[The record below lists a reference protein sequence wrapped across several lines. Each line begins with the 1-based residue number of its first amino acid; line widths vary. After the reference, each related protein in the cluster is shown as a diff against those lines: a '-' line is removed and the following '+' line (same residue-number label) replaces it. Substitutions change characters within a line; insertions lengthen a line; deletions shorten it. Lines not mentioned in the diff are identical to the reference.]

1 MNLCSSNYE
10 EFVEYC
16 HKNNDCCCNDINYK
30 LGKYF
35 IDWSSYQKKF
45 LYNTSSIII
54 PFAKKLVQIINMSVF
69 NRVAFVLPYIINE
82 AVVVG
87 SGLKSEEVYVK
98 YVLHYFSRKCIEFDE
113 FVAENKMGC
122 ENKLLRDYFVNCF
135 VILMGM
141 NIGKIKNFELYD
153 YITRLWVIVESG
165 RGERGGGGGDGGA
178 GGWWDECARFFA
190 GETVAGFSKRNVVG
204 KCIAG
209 IKKSCD
215 AGVYKKIIRRLRAM
229 FAQFYGEGG
238 EGSGGGSAVERNFM
252 KSKAAMN
259 IYIYALDIDQWKI
272 DVIEGK
278 RRDDEFMKIYDATCC
293 AIKLIDDLSDMRVD
307 RERGKPNIVNASEYR
322 MGIANYVIDT
332 FDKYGELSKHF
343 IMICMTMILHYQ
355 QKEISE
361 DLDIKCDFIN
371 LGKFNFNNT
380 MDLLLNRDFLLKC
393 FKIYATHNI
402 LIS

>member
-1 MNLCSSNYE
+1 MNASSSNYK
-10 EFVEYC
+10 EFEEYC
-16 HKNNDCCCNDINYK
+16 LKNNRCCSGFDDSDINSK

-35 IDWSSYQKKF
+35 IDWTSYQKKF

-54 PFAKKLVQIINMSVF
+54 PFAKKLVQIINMPVF
-69 NRVAFVLPYIINE
+69 NRIAFILPYIINE

-98 YVLHYFSRKCIEFDE
+98 YVLHYFSRKCIEFDA
-113 FVAENKMGC
+113 FVIENKMGS

-153 YITRLWVIVESG
+153 YLTRLWVIVESG
-165 RGERGGGGGDGGA
+165 AGGVGVGGA

-215 AGVYKKIIRRLRAM
+215 RSVYKKIIRRLRWM
-229 FAQFYGEGG
+229 FGRFYGEGSG
-238 EGSGGGSAVERNFM
+238 WGSVVERNFM
-252 KSKAAMN
+252 KSKDAMN

-278 RRDDEFMKIYDATCC
+278 QRDDEFMKIYEETCC
-293 AIKLIDDLSDMRVD
+293 AIKLIDDLTDMRVD

-322 MGIANYVIDT
+322 IGIANYVIDT

-355 QKEISE
+355 QKEISA
-361 DLDIKCDFIN
+361 DLDVKCDFIN

-380 MDLLLNRDFLLKC
+380 MDLLLNRDFLMKC

>member
-1 MNLCSSNYE
+1 MNASSSNYK
-10 EFVEYC
+10 EFEKYC
-16 HKNNDCCCNDINYK
+16 RKNNDCCRGFGDSDINSK

-35 IDWSSYQKKF
+35 IDWTSYQKKF

-54 PFAKKLVQIINMSVF
+54 PFAKKLVQIINIGVF

-98 YVLHYFSRKCIEFDE
+98 YVLHYFSQKCIEFDE
-113 FVAENKMGC
+113 FVVANKMGG

-135 VILMGM
+135 LILMGM

-153 YITRLWVIVESG
+153 YLTRLWVIVESG
-165 RGERGGGGGDGGA
+165 RGGCV
-178 GGWWDECARFFA
+178 WWDECARFFA

-215 AGVYKKIIRRLRAM
+215 RSVYKKIIRRLRRM
-229 FAQFYGEGG
+229 FARFYGEGSG
-238 EGSGGGSAVERNFM
+238 EFGGAGAVERNFN

-278 RRDDEFMKIYDATCC
+278 RQDDEFMKIYEETCR
-293 AIKLIDDLSDMRVD
+293 AIKLIDDLTDMRVD
-307 RERGKPNIVNASEYR
+307 GERGKPNIVNASEYR
-322 MGIANYVIDT
+322 IGIANYVIDT

-371 LGKFNFNNT
+371 LGKFNFDNT

>member
-1 MNLCSSNYE
+1 MNKSSSNYE
-10 EFVEYC
+10 EFMEYC
-16 HKNNDCCCNDINYK
+16 RKNNSCCCGDINYK

-35 IDWSSYQKKF
+35 IDWSPYQKKF

-54 PFAKKLVQIINMSVF
+54 PFSKKLVQIINMSVF
-69 NRVAFVLPYIINE
+69 NRIAFILPYIINE

-113 FVAENKMGC
+113 FVVSNKMGG

-153 YITRLWVIVESG
+153 YLTRLWVIVENG
-165 RGERGGGGGDGGA
+165 LDGCRGS
-178 GGWWDECARFFA
+178 GGWWDECVRFFA

-215 AGVYKKIIRRLRAM
+215 VGVYKKIIRRLRRM
-229 FAQFYGEGG
+229 FARFYGEGSG
-238 EGSGGGSAVERNFM
+238 WGSVVERNFM
-252 KSKAAMN
+252 KSKEAMN

-278 RRDDEFMKIYDATCC
+278 LRDDEFMKIYEATCC
-293 AIKLIDDLSDMRVD
+293 AIKLIDDFSDMRVD
-307 RERGKPNIVNASEYR
+307 REREKPNIVNASEYR
-322 MGIANYVIDT
+322 IGIANYVIDT

-343 IMICMTMILHYQ
+343 IMVCMTMILHYQ
-355 QKEISE
+355 QKEISA

-380 MDLLLNRDFLLKC
+380 MDLLLNREFLLKC

>member
-1 MNLCSSNYE
+1 MNVSSSNYE

-16 HKNNDCCCNDINYK
+16 RKNNCCCDDINYK

-35 IDWSSYQKKF
+35 IDWTSYQKKF

-113 FVAENKMGC
+113 FVVANKMERGD
-122 ENKLLRDYFVNCF
+122 KLLRDYFVNCF

-153 YITRLWVIVESG
+153 YLTRLWVIVENG
-165 RGERGGGGGDGGA
+165 WECRGGA
-178 GGWWDECARFFA
+178 GGDGRWWAECERFFA

-215 AGVYKKIIRRLRAM
+215 RDVYKKIIRRLRWM
-229 FAQFYGEGG
+229 FARFYGEGG
-238 EGSGGGSAVERNFM
+238 WGNVVERNFM

-259 IYIYALDIDQWKI
+259 IYIYSLDIDQWKI

-278 RRDDEFMKIYDATCC
+278 RRDDEFMKIYEETCC

-355 QKEISE
+355 QKEISA
-361 DLDIKCDFIN
+361 DLDVKCDFIN

>member
-1 MNLCSSNYE
+1 MKVSSSNYE
-10 EFVEYC
+10 EFIEYC
-16 HKNNDCCCNDINYK
+16 RKNNDGYSDINSK
-30 LGKYF
+30 LEKYF
-35 IDWSSYQKKF
+35 TDWSPYQKKF
-45 LYNTSSIII
+45 LYNISSIII
-54 PFAKKLVQIINMSVF
+54 PFSKKLVQFINLAVF
-69 NRVAFVLPYIINE
+69 NRIAFILPYIINE
-82 AVVVG
+82 AVVIG

-113 FVAENKMGC
+113 FVVENKMERGD
-122 ENKLLRDYFVNCF
+122 KLLRDYFVNCF

-153 YITRLWVIVESG
+153 YLTRLWVIVESG
-165 RGERGGGGGDGGA
+165 GGTGRGGDV
-178 GGWWDECARFFA
+178 WWDECARFFA

-209 IKKSCD
+209 IKKNCD
-215 AGVYKKIIRRLRAM
+215 GSVYKKIIRRLRRM
-229 FAQFYGEGG
+229 FAQFYGEVSRGA
-238 EGSGGGSAVERNFM
+238 SAVERNFT

-278 RRDDEFMKIYDATCC
+278 MRDDEFTKIYDATCC
-293 AIKLIDDLSDMRVD
+293 AIKLIDDLTDMRVD
-307 RERGKPNIVNASEYR
+307 REMGKPNIVNASEYQI
-322 MGIANYVIDT
+322 GIANYVIDT

-355 QKEISE
+355 QKEISD

-371 LGKFNFNNT
+371 LGKFNFDNT

>member
-1 MNLCSSNYE
+1 MNVSSSNYE
-10 EFVEYC
+10 EFMEYC
-16 HKNNDCCCNDINYK
+16 RKNNGCDDINYK

-35 IDWSSYQKKF
+35 IDWSPYQKKF

-54 PFAKKLVQIINMSVF
+54 PFAKKLVQIINMPVF

-87 SGLKSEEVYVK
+87 SGLKSEETYVK

-113 FVAENKMGC
+113 FVASNKMEGGD
-122 ENKLLRDYFVNCF
+122 KLLRDYFVNCF

-153 YITRLWVIVESG
+153 YLTRLWVIVESG
-165 RGERGGGGGDGGA
+165 WGGRGGS

-209 IKKSCD
+209 IKKNCD
-215 AGVYKKIIRRLRAM
+215 RSVYKKIIRRLRAM
-229 FAQFYGEGG
+229 FGRFYGEGC
-238 EGSGGGSAVERNFM
+238 EGSGWGNVVERNFT

-259 IYIYALDIDQWKI
+259 IYIYSLDIDQWKI

-278 RRDDEFMKIYDATCC
+278 RRDDKFMKIYEETCC
-293 AIKLIDDLSDMRVD
+293 AIKLIDDLTDMRVD

-355 QKEISE
+355 QKEISA
-361 DLDIKCDFIN
+361 DLDVKCDFIN

>member
-16 HKNNDCCCNDINYK
+16 RKNNGCDDINYK

-35 IDWSSYQKKF
+35 IDWTSYQKKF

-87 SGLKSEEVYVK
+87 SGLKSEETYVK

-113 FVAENKMGC
+113 FVASNKMERGD
-122 ENKLLRDYFVNCF
+122 KLLRDYFVNCF

-153 YITRLWVIVESG
+153 YLTRLWVIVESG
-165 RGERGGGGGDGGA
+165 WGGRGRS

-209 IKKSCD
+209 IKKNCD
-215 AGVYKKIIRRLRAM
+215 RSVYKKIIRRLRVMCAR
-229 FAQFYGEGG
+229 FYGEGCEECENC
-238 EGSGGGSAVERNFM
+238 EGCGGSAVERNFN
-252 KSKAAMN
+252 KSKAAMS

-278 RRDDEFMKIYDATCC
+278 RRDDEFTKIYEETCC
-293 AIKLIDDLSDMRVD
+293 AIKLIDDLTDMRVD
-307 RERGKPNIVNASEYR
+307 RERGKQNIVNELEYR
-322 MGIANYVIDT
+322 IGIANYVIDT

-355 QKEISE
+355 QKEISA
-361 DLDIKCDFIN
+361 DLDVKCDFIN

>member
-1 MNLCSSNYE
+1 MNVSSSNYE
-10 EFVEYC
+10 EFEEYC
-16 HKNNDCCCNDINYK
+16 RKNNCGFGSK
-30 LGKYF
+30 LGKHF
-35 IDWSSYQKKF
+35 IDWTSYQKKF

-54 PFAKKLVQIINMSVF
+54 PFAKKLVQIINMGVF

-113 FVAENKMGC
+113 FVVANKMEGGD
-122 ENKLLRDYFVNCF
+122 KLLRDYFVNCF

-153 YITRLWVIVESG
+153 YLTRLWVIVESG
-165 RGERGGGGGDGGA
+165 RGGCGGS

-215 AGVYKKIIRRLRAM
+215 RSVYKKIIRRLRRM
-229 FAQFYGEGG
+229 FARFYGEGG
-238 EGSGGGSAVERNFM
+238 RVAGEPAGAVGRNFM
-252 KSKAAMN
+252 KLKEAMN

-278 RRDDEFMKIYDATCC
+278 RRDDEFTKIYEATCC
-293 AIKLIDDLSDMRVD
+293 AIKLIDDLTDMRVD
-307 RERGKPNIVNASEYR
+307 RERGKANIVNASEYR

-355 QKEISE
+355 QKEISA

-371 LGKFNFNNT
+371 LGKFNFDNT

-402 LIS
+402 LIL

>member
-16 HKNNDCCCNDINYK
+16 RKNNDCCRGFGDSDINYK

-35 IDWSSYQKKF
+35 IDWTSYQKKF
-45 LYNTSSIII
+45 LYNTSTIII
-54 PFAKKLVQIINMSVF
+54 PFAKKLIQLINLSVF

-87 SGLKSEEVYVK
+87 SELKSEEVYVK

-113 FVAENKMGC
+113 FVVANKMGM
-122 ENKLLRDYFVNCF
+122 EDKLLRDYFVNCF

-153 YITRLWVIVESG
+153 YLTRLWVIVESG
-165 RGERGGGGGDGGA
+165 RGGCV
-178 GGWWDECARFFA
+178 WWDECARFFA

-215 AGVYKKIIRRLRAM
+215 RSVYKKIIRRLRTM
-229 FAQFYGEGG
+229 FARFYGEGSG
-238 EGSGGGSAVERNFM
+238 EFGGAGAVERNFT
-252 KSKAAMN
+252 KSKDAMN

-278 RRDDEFMKIYDATCC
+278 RRDDEFMKIYEETCC

-355 QKEISE
+355 QKEISA

-371 LGKFNFNNT
+371 LGKFNFDNT
-380 MDLLLNRDFLLKC
+380 MDLLLNRDFLMKC

>member
-1 MNLCSSNYE
+1 MNVSSSNYE
-10 EFVEYC
+10 DFVEYC
-16 HKNNDCCCNDINYK
+16 RKNNSCFSHDINSK

-35 IDWSSYQKKF
+35 IDWSPYQKKF

-54 PFAKKLVQIINMSVF
+54 PFAKKLVQIMNIGVF

-87 SGLKSEEVYVK
+87 SGLKSEEVYIK

-113 FVAENKMGC
+113 FVAENKMGG

-153 YITRLWVIVESG
+153 YLTRLWVIVESG
-165 RGERGGGGGDGGA
+165 RGGSGSG

-209 IKKSCD
+209 IKKNCD
-215 AGVYKKIIRRLRAM
+215 AGVYKKIIRRLRRM
-229 FAQFYGEGG
+229 FGRFYG
-238 EGSGGGSAVERNFM
+238 EGSGGAGAVERNFN
-252 KSKAAMN
+252 KSKAAMS

-278 RRDDEFMKIYDATCC
+278 RRDDKFTKIYDETCC
-293 AIKLIDDLSDMRVD
+293 AIKLIDDFSDMRVD
-307 RERGKPNIVNASEYR
+307 REMEKPNIVNELEYK

-355 QKEISE
+355 QKEISA

-371 LGKFNFNNT
+371 LVKFNFNNT

>member
-1 MNLCSSNYE
+1 MNVSSSNYE
-10 EFVEYC
+10 EFTEYC
-16 HKNNDCCCNDINYK
+16 RKNNGCGCDDINYK

-35 IDWSSYQKKF
+35 IDWSPYQKKF

-54 PFAKKLVQIINMSVF
+54 PFAKKLVQIINMSLF

-113 FVAENKMGC
+113 FVVANKMERGD
-122 ENKLLRDYFVNCF
+122 KLLRDYFVNCF

-153 YITRLWVIVESG
+153 YLTRLWVIVESG
-165 RGERGGGGGDGGA
+165 CGGC

-215 AGVYKKIIRRLRAM
+215 RSVYKKIIRRLRCM
-229 FAQFYGEGG
+229 FARFYG
-238 EGSGGGSAVERNFM
+238 EGSGGNVVERNFT

-278 RRDDEFMKIYDATCC
+278 RRDDEFTKIYEETCC
-293 AIKLIDDLSDMRVD
+293 AIKLIDDLTDMRVD

-322 MGIANYVIDT
+322 MGIANYVVDT

-355 QKEISE
+355 QKEISA

-371 LGKFNFNNT
+371 LGKFNFDNT

>member
-1 MNLCSSNYE
+1 MNTSSSNYK
-10 EFVEYC
+10 EFEEYC
-16 HKNNDCCCNDINYK
+16 RKNNRGFGSK

-35 IDWSSYQKKF
+35 IDWSPYQKKF

-54 PFAKKLVQIINMSVF
+54 PFAKKLVQIINMPVF

-113 FVAENKMGC
+113 FVVANKMGG
-122 ENKLLRDYFVNCF
+122 ENKLLRDYFINCF

-153 YITRLWVIVESG
+153 YLTRLWVIVESG
-165 RGERGGGGGDGGA
+165 RGGCV
-178 GGWWDECARFFA
+178 WWDECARFFA

-215 AGVYKKIIRRLRAM
+215 RSVYKKIIRRLRRM
-229 FAQFYGEGG
+229 FARFYGEGSG
-238 EGSGGGSAVERNFM
+238 EFGGAGAVERNFN
-252 KSKAAMN
+252 KSREAMN

-278 RRDDEFMKIYDATCC
+278 RRDDEFMKIYEETCC

-322 MGIANYVIDT
+322 IGIANYVIDT

-355 QKEISE
+355 QKEISA
-361 DLDIKCDFIN
+361 DLDVKCDFIN

>member
-1 MNLCSSNYE
+1 MNVSSSNYE

-16 HKNNDCCCNDINYK
+16 RKNNGCCCYK

-35 IDWSSYQKKF
+35 VDWSPYQKKF

-54 PFAKKLVQIINMSVF
+54 PFAKKLVQIINMGVF

-113 FVAENKMGC
+113 FVVENKMGG
-122 ENKLLRDYFVNCF
+122 ENRLLRDYFVNCF

-165 RGERGGGGGDGGA
+165 GA
-178 GGWWDECARFFA
+178 GAWWDECARFFA
-190 GETVAGFSKRNVVG
+190 GETVSGFSKRNVVG

-215 AGVYKKIIRRLRAM
+215 RDVYKKIIRRLRWM
-229 FAQFYGEGG
+229 FARFYGEGG
-238 EGSGGGSAVERNFM
+238 EGASAVERNFT

-355 QKEISE
+355 QKEISA
-361 DLDIKCDFIN
+361 DLDVKCDFIN

-380 MDLLLNRDFLLKC
+380 MDLLLNRDFLMKC

>member
-1 MNLCSSNYE
+1 MSLCSSNYE
-10 EFVEYC
+10 EFMEYC
-16 HKNNDCCCNDINYK
+16 RKNNYCFSDDINSK

-35 IDWSSYQKKF
+35 IDWSPYQKKF

-54 PFAKKLVQIINMSVF
+54 PFAKKLVQIINMGVF

-98 YVLHYFSRKCIEFDE
+98 YILHYFSRKCIEFDE
-113 FVAENKMGC
+113 FVVANKMGS
-122 ENKLLRDYFVNCF
+122 ENKLLLDYFVNCF

-153 YITRLWVIVESG
+153 YLTRLWVIIESG
-165 RGERGGGGGDGGA
+165 WEGRGGS

-209 IKKSCD
+209 IKKNCD

-229 FAQFYGEGG
+229 FAQFYGEGCEEC
-238 EGSGGGSAVERNFM
+238 EGSGGNVVERNFN
-252 KSKAAMN
+252 KSKAAMS

-278 RRDDEFMKIYDATCC
+278 RRDDEFTKIYEETCC
-293 AIKLIDDLSDMRVD
+293 AIKLIDDLTDMRVD
-307 RERGKPNIVNASEYR
+307 RERGKPNIVNELEYR
-322 MGIANYVIDT
+322 IGIANYVIDT

-355 QKEISE
+355 QKEISA
-361 DLDIKCDFIN
+361 DLDVKCDFIN

>member
-1 MNLCSSNYE
+1 M
-10 EFVEYC
+10 
-16 HKNNDCCCNDINYK
+16 
-30 LGKYF
+30 
-35 IDWSSYQKKF
+35 
-45 LYNTSSIII
+45 
-54 PFAKKLVQIINMSVF
+54 F
-69 NRVAFVLPYIINE
+69 NKIAFVLPYIINE

-87 SGLKSEEVYVK
+87 TGLKSEEVYVK

-113 FVAENKMGC
+113 FIVANKMERGD
-122 ENKLLRDYFVNCF
+122 KLLRDYFVNCF

-153 YITRLWVIVESG
+153 YLTRLWVIVESG
-165 RGERGGGGGDGGA
+165 WGGRGD
-178 GGWWDECARFFA
+178 WWDECVRFFA

-215 AGVYKKIIRRLRAM
+215 VGVYKKIIRRLRRM
-229 FAQFYGEGG
+229 FGRFYGEGSG
-238 EGSGGGSAVERNFM
+238 WGSVVERNFN
-252 KSKAAMN
+252 KSKEAMN
-259 IYIYALDIDQWKI
+259 IYIYSLDIDQWKI

-278 RRDDEFMKIYDATCC
+278 RRGDEFTKIYEETCC
-293 AIKLIDDLSDMRVD
+293 AIKLIDDLTDMRVD
-307 RERGKPNIVNASEYR
+307 RERGKPNIVNELEYKI
-322 MGIANYVIDT
+322 GIANYVIDT

-355 QKEISE
+355 QKEISAN
-361 DLDIKCDFIN
+361 LDIKCDFIN
-371 LGKFNFNNT
+371 LGKFNFDNT

>member
-10 EFVEYC
+10 EFMEYC
-16 HKNNDCCCNDINYK
+16 RNNNGCCCCYK

-35 IDWSSYQKKF
+35 IDWSPYQKKF

-113 FVAENKMGC
+113 FVVANKMERGD
-122 ENKLLRDYFVNCF
+122 KLLRDYFVNCF

-165 RGERGGGGGDGGA
+165 WGDGGRGVGA
-178 GGWWDECARFFA
+178 EGWWDECARFFA

-209 IKKSCD
+209 IKKNCERS
-215 AGVYKKIIRRLRAM
+215 VYKKIIRRLRAM
-229 FAQFYGEGG
+229 FAQFYGKGG
-238 EGSGGGSAVERNFM
+238 EGSAWGSAVERNFM

-259 IYIYALDIDQWKI
+259 IYIYSLDIDQWKI

-278 RRDDEFMKIYDATCC
+278 KRDDEFMKIYEETCC
-293 AIKLIDDLSDMRVD
+293 AIKLIDDLTDMRVD
-307 RERGKPNIVNASEYR
+307 RESGKPNIVNASEYR
-322 MGIANYVIDT
+322 MGIANYVVDT

-355 QKEISE
+355 QKEISA
-361 DLDIKCDFIN
+361 DLDVKCDFIN

>member
-1 MNLCSSNYE
+1 MNESSSNYE
-10 EFVEYC
+10 EFMEYC
-16 HKNNDCCCNDINYK
+16 RKNNYCFSDDINSK

-35 IDWSSYQKKF
+35 IDWSPYQKKF

-54 PFAKKLVQIINMSVF
+54 PFAKKLVQIINMGVF

-98 YVLHYFSRKCIEFDE
+98 YVLHYFSRKCIEFDS
-113 FVAENKMGC
+113 FVIENKMGS

-153 YITRLWVIVESG
+153 YLTRLWVIVESG
-165 RGERGGGGGDGGA
+165 WGGRGG

-209 IKKSCD
+209 IKKSCERS
-215 AGVYKKIIRRLRAM
+215 VYKKIIRRLRAM
-229 FAQFYGEGG
+229 FARFYGEGG
-238 EGSGGGSAVERNFM
+238 EGSGGAGAVERNFT

-259 IYIYALDIDQWKI
+259 IYIYSLDIDQWKI

-278 RRDDEFMKIYDATCC
+278 RQDDEFMKIYEATCC

-322 MGIANYVIDT
+322 IGIANYVIDT

-343 IMICMTMILHYQ
+343 IMVCMTMILHYQ

-371 LGKFNFNNT
+371 LGKFNFDNT
-380 MDLLLNRDFLLKC
+380 MDLLLNRDFLMKC

>member
-1 MNLCSSNYE
+1 MKVSSSNYE
-10 EFVEYC
+10 EFIEYC
-16 HKNNDCCCNDINYK
+16 RKNNGCYSDINSK
-30 LGKYF
+30 LEKYF
-35 IDWSSYQKKF
+35 TDWSPYQKKF

-54 PFAKKLVQIINMSVF
+54 PFAKKLVQIINLPVF
-69 NRVAFVLPYIINE
+69 NRIAFVLPYIINE
-82 AVVVG
+82 AVVIG
-87 SGLKSEEVYVK
+87 TGLKSEEVYVK

-113 FVAENKMGC
+113 FVVKNKMERGD
-122 ENKLLRDYFVNCF
+122 KLLRDYFVNCF

-153 YITRLWVIVESG
+153 YLTRLWVIVESG
-165 RGERGGGGGDGGA
+165 GGIGRGGDE
-178 GGWWDECARFFA
+178 WWEECARFFA

-209 IKKSCD
+209 IKKNCD
-215 AGVYKKIIRRLRAM
+215 GNVYKKIIRRLRRM
-229 FAQFYGEGG
+229 FARFYGEGG
-238 EGSGGGSAVERNFM
+238 MEFGGNVVERNFM

-272 DVIEGK
+272 EVIEGK

-293 AIKLIDDLSDMRVD
+293 AIKLIDDLTDMRVD
-307 RERGKPNIVNASEYR
+307 CERGKPNIVNASEYR

-355 QKEISE
+355 QKEISD
-361 DLDIKCDFIN
+361 DLDVKCDFIN

>member
-10 EFVEYC
+10 EFTEYC
-16 HKNNDCCCNDINYK
+16 RKNNCCFCYK
-30 LGKYF
+30 LEKLFSG
-35 IDWSSYQKKF
+35 WTSYQKKF

-54 PFAKKLVQIINMSVF
+54 PFAKKLVQIINMGVF

-113 FVAENKMGC
+113 FVVANKMGG
-122 ENKLLRDYFVNCF
+122 ENRLLRDYFINCF

-165 RGERGGGGGDGGA
+165 AGDEGCA
-178 GGWWDECARFFA
+178 WWDECARFFA

-209 IKKSCD
+209 IKKNCD
-215 AGVYKKIIRRLRAM
+215 AGVYKKIIRRLRWM
-229 FAQFYGEGG
+229 FARFYGEGG
-238 EGSGGGSAVERNFM
+238 EGSGWGNVVERNFT

-278 RRDDEFMKIYDATCC
+278 RRDDEFTKIYDATCC
-293 AIKLIDDLSDMRVD
+293 AIKLIDDFSDMRVD

-355 QKEISE
+355 QKEISA
-361 DLDIKCDFIN
+361 DLDVKCDFIN

>member
-1 MNLCSSNYE
+1 MKVSSSNYE

-16 HKNNDCCCNDINYK
+16 RKNKCCCADINSK
-30 LGKYF
+30 LEKYF
-35 IDWSSYQKKF
+35 TDWSPYQKKF

-54 PFAKKLVQIINMSVF
+54 PFSKKLVQFINLPVF
-69 NRVAFVLPYIINE
+69 NRIAFILPYIINE

-98 YVLHYFSRKCIEFDE
+98 YVIHYFSRKCIEFDK
-113 FVAENKMGC
+113 FVVANEMGDA
-122 ENKLLRDYFVNCF
+122 NRLLRDYFINCF

-153 YITRLWVIVESG
+153 YLTRLWVIVESG
-165 RGERGGGGGDGGA
+165 RGSGGD
-178 GGWWDECARFFA
+178 WWDECARFFA

-209 IKKSCD
+209 IKKNCD
-215 AGVYKKIIRRLRAM
+215 GSVYKKIIRRLRAM
-229 FAQFYGEGG
+229 FAQFYGG
-238 EGSGGGSAVERNFM
+238 GSGEFGGNVVKRNFM

-278 RRDDEFMKIYDATCC
+278 RRDDEFMKIYEETCC
-293 AIKLIDDLSDMRVD
+293 AIKLIDDFSDMRVD
-307 RERGKPNIVNASEYR
+307 REMGKPNIVNESEYR

-355 QKEISE
+355 QKEISD
-361 DLDIKCDFIN
+361 DLDVKCDFIN
-371 LGKFNFNNT
+371 LEKFNFNNT

>member
-1 MNLCSSNYE
+1 MNVSSSNYE
-10 EFVEYC
+10 EFTEYC
-16 HKNNDCCCNDINYK
+16 RKNNGCGCDDINYK

-35 IDWSSYQKKF
+35 IDWSPYQKKF

-54 PFAKKLVQIINMSVF
+54 PFAKKLVQIINMPVF

-113 FVAENKMGC
+113 FVVANKMERGD
-122 ENKLLRDYFVNCF
+122 KLLRDYFVNCF

-153 YITRLWVIVESG
+153 YLTRLWVIVESG
-165 RGERGGGGGDGGA
+165 WGTGRGGD

-215 AGVYKKIIRRLRAM
+215 RSVYKKIIRRLRCM
-229 FAQFYGEGG
+229 FARFYG
-238 EGSGGGSAVERNFM
+238 EGSGGNVVERNFT

-278 RRDDEFMKIYDATCC
+278 RRDDEFTKIYEETCC
-293 AIKLIDDLSDMRVD
+293 AIKLIDDLTDMRVD

-322 MGIANYVIDT
+322 MGIANYVVDT

-355 QKEISE
+355 QKEISAN
-361 DLDIKCDFIN
+361 LDIKCDFIN
-371 LGKFNFNNT
+371 LGKFNFDNT

>member
-1 MNLCSSNYE
+1 MKVCSSNYE

-16 HKNNDCCCNDINYK
+16 RKNNSCCCADINSK

-35 IDWSSYQKKF
+35 IDWTSYQKKF

-54 PFAKKLVQIINMSVF
+54 PFAKKLVQIINLPVF
-69 NRVAFVLPYIINE
+69 NKVAFVLPYIINE
-82 AVVVG
+82 AVVIG

-98 YVLHYFSRKCIEFDE
+98 YVLHYFSRKCIEFDA
-113 FVAENKMGC
+113 FVVANKMEMGD
-122 ENKLLRDYFVNCF
+122 KLLRDYFVNCF

-141 NIGKIKNFELYD
+141 NIGKIKNFELSD
-153 YITRLWVIVESG
+153 YLTRLWVIVESG
-165 RGERGGGGGDGGA
+165 GGA
-178 GGWWDECARFFA
+178 GVAWWDECARFFA

-209 IKKSCD
+209 IKKNCD
-215 AGVYKKIIRRLRAM
+215 LDVYKKIIRRLRAM
-229 FAQFYGEGG
+229 FAQFYGEVSGEFAGG
-238 EGSGGGSAVERNFM
+238 AGERNFM

-278 RRDDEFMKIYDATCC
+278 RRDDEFMKIYEATCC
-293 AIKLIDDLSDMRVD
+293 AIKLIDDLTDMRVD
-307 RERGKPNIVNASEYR
+307 REMGKPNIVNESKYR

-355 QKEISE
+355 QKEISD
-361 DLDIKCDFIN
+361 DLDVKCDFIN
-371 LGKFNFNNT
+371 LGKFNFDNT
-380 MDLLLNRDFLLKC
+380 MDLLLNRDFLMKC

>member
-1 MNLCSSNYE
+1 MNASSSNYK
-10 EFVEYC
+10 EFEKYC
-16 HKNNDCCCNDINYK
+16 RKNNDCCRGFGDSDINSK

-35 IDWSSYQKKF
+35 IDWCPYQKKF

-54 PFAKKLVQIINMSVF
+54 PFAKKLVQIINIGVF

-98 YVLHYFSRKCIEFDE
+98 YVLHYFSQKCIEFDE
-113 FVAENKMGC
+113 FVVANKMGG
-122 ENKLLRDYFVNCF
+122 ENKLLRDYFINCF

-165 RGERGGGGGDGGA
+165 RGGRGGS

-209 IKKSCD
+209 IKKNCD
-215 AGVYKKIIRRLRAM
+215 AGVYKKIIRRLRWM
-229 FAQFYGEGG
+229 FARFYGEGSG
-238 EGSGGGSAVERNFM
+238 EFGGSAVERNFT
-252 KSKAAMN
+252 KSKEAMN

-278 RRDDEFMKIYDATCC
+278 RQDDEFMKIYEETCC

-361 DLDIKCDFIN
+361 DLDVKCDFIN

>member
-1 MNLCSSNYE
+1 MNASSSNYK
-10 EFVEYC
+10 EFEEYC
-16 HKNNDCCCNDINYK
+16 LKNNSCCCGFNDSDINSK

-35 IDWSSYQKKF
+35 IDWTSYQKKF

-54 PFAKKLVQIINMSVF
+54 PFAKKLVQIINMPVF

-82 AVVVG
+82 SVVVG

-113 FVAENKMGC
+113 FVVANKMGS

-153 YITRLWVIVESG
+153 YLTRLWVIVENGWEG
-165 RGERGGGGGDGGA
+165 R
-178 GGWWDECARFFA
+178 GGWWDECVRFFA

-215 AGVYKKIIRRLRAM
+215 RSVYKKIIRRLRWM
-229 FAQFYGEGG
+229 FTRFYGEGC
-238 EGSGGGSAVERNFM
+238 EGSGWGSVVERNFM
-252 KSKAAMN
+252 KSKEAMN

-278 RRDDEFMKIYDATCC
+278 RRDDEFTKIYEETCC
-293 AIKLIDDLSDMRVD
+293 AIKLIDDLSDMRID
-307 RERGKPNIVNASEYR
+307 HERGKPNIVNASEYR
-322 MGIANYVIDT
+322 IGIANYVIDT

-355 QKEISE
+355 QKEISA
-361 DLDIKCDFIN
+361 DLDVKCDFIN

>member
-10 EFVEYC
+10 EFTEYC
-16 HKNNDCCCNDINYK
+16 RKNNCGFCYK
-30 LGKYF
+30 LEKLFSG
-35 IDWSSYQKKF
+35 WTSYQKKF

-69 NRVAFVLPYIINE
+69 NRVAFILPYIINE

-98 YVLHYFSRKCIEFDE
+98 YVLHYFSRKCIEFDA
-113 FVAENKMGC
+113 FVVANKMGG
-122 ENKLLRDYFVNCF
+122 ENKLLRDYFINCF

-153 YITRLWVIVESG
+153 YLTRLWVIVESG
-165 RGERGGGGGDGGA
+165 RGGRGGEC
-178 GGWWDECARFFA
+178 WWDECARFFA

-209 IKKSCD
+209 IKKSCERD
-215 AGVYKKIIRRLRAM
+215 VYKKIIRRLRWM
-229 FAQFYGEGG
+229 FARFYGEGG
-238 EGSGGGSAVERNFM
+238 EESGGNVVERNFM

-293 AIKLIDDLSDMRVD
+293 AIKLIDDLTDMRVD

-355 QKEISE
+355 QKEISD
-361 DLDIKCDFIN
+361 DLDVKCDFIN
-371 LGKFNFNNT
+371 LAKFNFDNT

>member
-1 MNLCSSNYE
+1 MNASSSNYE
-10 EFVEYC
+10 EFIEYC
-16 HKNNDCCCNDINYK
+16 RKNNCGFGSK
-30 LGKYF
+30 LGKHF
-35 IDWSSYQKKF
+35 IDWSPYQKKF

-54 PFAKKLVQIINMSVF
+54 PFAKKLVQIINMPVF

-113 FVAENKMGC
+113 FVVVNKMEGGD
-122 ENKLLRDYFVNCF
+122 KLLRDYFVNCF

-153 YITRLWVIVESG
+153 YLTRLWVIVESR
-165 RGERGGGGGDGGA
+165 RGNGGRGGGAGGS
-178 GGWWDECARFFA
+178 GGWWDECSRFFA

-209 IKKSCD
+209 IKKNCD
-215 AGVYKKIIRRLRAM
+215 AGVYKKIIRRLRWM
-229 FAQFYGEGG
+229 FGRFYGEGCG
-238 EGSGGGSAVERNFM
+238 EFGGNVVERNFN

-272 DVIEGK
+272 EVIEGK
-278 RRDDEFMKIYDATCC
+278 RRDDEFTKIYDATCC

-355 QKEISE
+355 QKEISD

-371 LGKFNFNNT
+371 LGKFNFDNT

>member
-1 MNLCSSNYE
+1 M
-10 EFVEYC
+10 
-16 HKNNDCCCNDINYK
+16 
-30 LGKYF
+30 
-35 IDWSSYQKKF
+35 
-45 LYNTSSIII
+45 
-54 PFAKKLVQIINMSVF
+54 PVF

-113 FVAENKMGC
+113 FVVSNKMERG
-122 ENKLLRDYFVNCF
+122 NKLLRDYFVNCF

-153 YITRLWVIVESG
+153 YLTRLWVIVESG
-165 RGERGGGGGDGGA
+165 WGGRGGRGDGRA
-178 GGWWDECARFFA
+178 GGWWDECVRFFA
-190 GETVAGFSKRNVVG
+190 GETVAGFSKMNVVG

-209 IKKSCD
+209 IKKCCD
-215 AGVYKKIIRRLRAM
+215 RSVYKKIIRRLRWM
-229 FAQFYGEGG
+229 FARFYG
-238 EGSGGGSAVERNFM
+238 EGSGGVGAVERNFN
-252 KSKAAMN
+252 KSREAMN

-307 RERGKPNIVNASEYR
+307 RERGKANIVNASEYR
-322 MGIANYVIDT
+322 MGIANYVVDT

-355 QKEISE
+355 QKEISG
-361 DLDIKCDFIN
+361 DLNVKCDFIN
-371 LGKFNFNNT
+371 LAKFNFDNT
-380 MDLLLNRDFLLKC
+380 MDLLLNRDFLMKC

>member
-1 MNLCSSNYE
+1 MKVCSSNYE
-10 EFVEYC
+10 EFIEYC
-16 HKNNDCCCNDINYK
+16 RKNNNNDYINFK

-35 IDWSSYQKKF
+35 IDWTSYQKKF

-54 PFAKKLVQIINMSVF
+54 PFAKKLVQIINMPVF

-113 FVAENKMGC
+113 FVVANKM
-122 ENKLLRDYFVNCF
+122 ERVDKLLRDYFVNCF

-153 YITRLWVIVESG
+153 YLTRLWVIVESG
-165 RGERGGGGGDGGA
+165 GA
-178 GGWWDECARFFA
+178 GGSWWDECARFFA

-215 AGVYKKIIRRLRAM
+215 GVVYKKIIRRLRAM
-229 FAQFYGEGG
+229 FAQFYGGV
-238 EGSGGGSAVERNFM
+238 SGGVGVVERNFT

-278 RRDDEFMKIYDATCC
+278 RRDDEFTKIYEATCC

-307 RERGKPNIVNASEYR
+307 RERGKPNIVNALEYR
-322 MGIANYVIDT
+322 MGIANYVVDT

-355 QKEISE
+355 QKEISD
-361 DLDIKCDFIN
+361 DLDVKCDFIN

>member
-1 MNLCSSNYE
+1 
-10 EFVEYC
+10 
-16 HKNNDCCCNDINYK
+16 
-30 LGKYF
+30 
-35 IDWSSYQKKF
+35 
-45 LYNTSSIII
+45 
-54 PFAKKLVQIINMSVF
+54 
-69 NRVAFVLPYIINE
+69 
-82 AVVVG
+82 
-87 SGLKSEEVYVK
+87 
-98 YVLHYFSRKCIEFDE
+98 
-113 FVAENKMGC
+113 
-122 ENKLLRDYFVNCF
+122 
-135 VILMGM
+135 MGM

-153 YITRLWVIVESG
+153 YLTRLWVIVESG
-165 RGERGGGGGDGGA
+165 VGGVGDGD
-178 GGWWDECARFFA
+178 GGWWDECARFFS

-209 IKKSCD
+209 IKKNCD
-215 AGVYKKIIRRLRAM
+215 AGVYKKIIRRLRRM
-229 FAQFYGEGG
+229 FARFYGEGAM
-238 EGSGGGSAVERNFM
+238 ENVVERNFN
-252 KSKAAMN
+252 KSKEAMN

-278 RRDDEFMKIYDATCC
+278 RRDDEFTKIYEATCC
-293 AIKLIDDLSDMRVD
+293 AIKLIDDLTDMRVD

-322 MGIANYVIDT
+322 IGIANYVIDT

-343 IMICMTMILHYQ
+343 IMVCMTMILHYQ
-355 QKEISE
+355 QKEISA

>member
-1 MNLCSSNYE
+1 MNVSSSNYK
-10 EFVEYC
+10 EFEEYC
-16 HKNNDCCCNDINYK
+16 RKNNDCFSDDINYK
-30 LGKYF
+30 LSKYF
-35 IDWSSYQKKF
+35 IDWSPYQKKF

-54 PFAKKLVQIINMSVF
+54 PFSKKLVQIINMPVF
-69 NRVAFVLPYIINE
+69 NRVAFILPYIINE

-98 YVLHYFSRKCIEFDE
+98 YVLHYFSRKCIEFDA
-113 FVAENKMGC
+113 FVIENKMGG

-153 YITRLWVIVESG
+153 YLTRLWVIVESG
-165 RGERGGGGGDGGA
+165 GA
-178 GGWWDECARFFA
+178 GVWWDECVRFFS

-209 IKKSCD
+209 IKKNCD
-215 AGVYKKIIRRLRAM
+215 VSVYKKIIRRLRRM
-229 FAQFYGEGG
+229 FARFYGEGG
-238 EGSGGGSAVERNFM
+238 REFGGSAVERNFT
-252 KSKAAMN
+252 KSKEAMN

-278 RRDDEFMKIYDATCC
+278 RRDDEFTKIYEETCC
-293 AIKLIDDLSDMRVD
+293 AIKLIDDLTDMRVD
-307 RERGKPNIVNASEYR
+307 RERGNPNIVNELEYKI
-322 MGIANYVIDT
+322 GIANYVIDT

-355 QKEISE
+355 QKEISA
-361 DLDIKCDFIN
+361 DLDVKCDFIN

>member
-1 MNLCSSNYE
+1 MNVSSSNYE
-10 EFVEYC
+10 EFIEYC
-16 HKNNDCCCNDINYK
+16 RKNNCCDNDYINYK

-35 IDWSSYQKKF
+35 IDWSPYQKKF

-54 PFAKKLVQIINMSVF
+54 PFTKKLVQIINMPVF

-113 FVAENKMGC
+113 FVVANKMGG

-153 YITRLWVIVESG
+153 YLTRLWVIVESG
-165 RGERGGGGGDGGA
+165 WGGCGGRGDGDESA
-178 GGWWDECARFFA
+178 GGWWDECVRFFA
-190 GETVAGFSKRNVVG
+190 GETVAGFSKMNVVG

-209 IKKSCD
+209 IKKCCD
-215 AGVYKKIIRRLRAM
+215 RSVYKKIIRRLRWM
-229 FAQFYGEGG
+229 FARFYGEGG
-238 EGSGGGSAVERNFM
+238 EGASAVERNFT

-307 RERGKPNIVNASEYR
+307 RERGKANIVNVSEYR
-322 MGIANYVIDT
+322 MGIANYVVDT

-355 QKEISE
+355 QKEISA
-361 DLDIKCDFIN
+361 DLNVKCDFIN
-371 LGKFNFNNT
+371 LAKFNFDNT
-380 MDLLLNRDFLLKC
+380 MDLLLNRDFLMKC

>member
-10 EFVEYC
+10 EFTEYC
-16 HKNNDCCCNDINYK
+16 RKNNGCCYDINYK

-35 IDWSSYQKKF
+35 IDWTSYQKKF

-54 PFAKKLVQIINMSVF
+54 PFAKKLVQIINMPVF

-113 FVAENKMGC
+113 FVAENKMGG

-153 YITRLWVIVESG
+153 YLTRLWVIVESG
-165 RGERGGGGGDGGA
+165 AGGSGSGSS

-209 IKKSCD
+209 IKKNCD
-215 AGVYKKIIRRLRAM
+215 RSVYKKIIRRLRAM
-229 FAQFYGEGG
+229 FAQFYGEG
-238 EGSGGGSAVERNFM
+238 SGGSAGERNFN
-252 KSKAAMN
+252 KSKAAMSR
-259 IYIYALDIDQWKI
+259 YIYALDIDQWKI

-278 RRDDEFMKIYDATCC
+278 RRDDEFTKIYEETCC
-293 AIKLIDDLSDMRVD
+293 AIKLIDDLTDMRVD
-307 RERGKPNIVNASEYR
+307 HERGKPNIVNASEYR

-355 QKEISE
+355 QKEISD

-380 MDLLLNRDFLLKC
+380 MDLLLNRDFLMKC

>member
-1 MNLCSSNYE
+1 MNASSSNYE

-16 HKNNDCCCNDINYK
+16 RKNNCCFSDDINYK

-35 IDWSSYQKKF
+35 IDWSPYQKKF

-54 PFAKKLVQIINMSVF
+54 PFAKKLIQIMNIGVF
-69 NRVAFVLPYIINE
+69 NRVAFILPYIINE
-82 AVVVG
+82 AVVIG

-98 YVLHYFSRKCIEFDE
+98 YVLHYFSRKCIEFDD
-113 FVAENKMGC
+113 FVVANKMGG

-153 YITRLWVIVESG
+153 YLTRLWVIVESG
-165 RGERGGGGGDGGA
+165 GGGGGGGS
-178 GGWWDECARFFA
+178 GGWWDECVRFFA

-209 IKKSCD
+209 IKKNCD
-215 AGVYKKIIRRLRAM
+215 GGVYKKIIRRLRWM
-229 FAQFYGEGG
+229 FARFYGEGG
-238 EGSGGGSAVERNFM
+238 RGSGWGNVVERNFN
-252 KSKAAMN
+252 KSKEAMN

-278 RRDDEFMKIYDATCC
+278 RRDDEFTKIYEATCC
-293 AIKLIDDLSDMRVD
+293 AIKLIDDLSDMRID

-322 MGIANYVIDT
+322 IGIANYVIDT

-343 IMICMTMILHYQ
+343 IMVCMTMILHYQ
-355 QKEISE
+355 QKEISA

-380 MDLLLNRDFLLKC
+380 MDLLINRDFLLKC

>member
-1 MNLCSSNYE
+1 MKPSSSNYE

-16 HKNNDCCCNDINYK
+16 RKNNDCDDINSK

-54 PFAKKLVQIINMSVF
+54 PFAKKLVQIINMSIF
-69 NRVAFVLPYIINE
+69 NRIAFILPYIINE

-98 YVLHYFSRKCIEFDE
+98 YVLHYFSRKCIEFDA
-113 FVAENKMGC
+113 FVIENKMERGD
-122 ENKLLRDYFVNCF
+122 KLLRDYFVNCF

-153 YITRLWVIVESG
+153 YLTRLWVIVESSG
-165 RGERGGGGGDGGA
+165 AGGA

-209 IKKSCD
+209 IKKNCD
-215 AGVYKKIIRRLRAM
+215 GSVYKKIIRRLRSM
-229 FAQFYGEGG
+229 FAQFYGEG
-238 EGSGGGSAVERNFM
+238 SGGASAVERNFT

-259 IYIYALDIDQWKI
+259 IYIYSLDIDQWKI

-278 RRDDEFMKIYDATCC
+278 RRDDEFTKIYEETCC
-293 AIKLIDDLSDMRVD
+293 AIKLIDDLTDMRVD
-307 RERGKPNIVNASEYR
+307 RERGKVNIVNASEYR
-322 MGIANYVIDT
+322 IGIANYVVDT

-355 QKEISE
+355 QKEISD